1 MILVT
6 HGIVGGAIGRFLP
19 THPILAFALGFLS
32 HFVIDAI
39 PHWHYPLTS
48 IEEDTQN
55 PLNNDLPVTK
65 KAIRDFFAIGV
76 DCLSGILIALYF
88 LKGDFSMDT
97 AFISI
102 VAGAL
107 GGIVPDALQF
117 VYWKWRREPLV
128 SLQKFH
134 LYIHSK
140 MNIDD
145 QYLVGITTQ
154 TTFAILVIWITNIL
168 T

>member
-19 THPILAFALGFLS
+19 THPILSFGLGFLS

-39 PHWHYPLTS
+39 PHWHYPLAAFET
-48 IEEDTQN
+48 DA
-55 PLNNDLPVTK
+55 NDPMNANLPF
-65 KAIRDFFAIGV
+65 ARRALRDFFVIGL
-76 DCLSGILIALYF
+76 DCLAGVLLALYF
-88 LKGDFSMDT
+88 LKGNFAVDS

-117 VYWKWRREPLV
+117 AYWKLRREPLI

-145 QYLVGITTQ
+145 RHLIGIATQ
-154 TTFAILVIWITNIL
+154 TAFAVAVIWITNIL